1 MTQAAQLAQYGAN
14 NVGLAFKNRIING
27 DMRIDQRNNG
37 SSVNLTGNIY
47 TIDRWNTQQPAQNI
61 ATQRNA
67 GSVTPP
73 AGFTNYLGFTVA
85 LAATPISTNI
95 FQAAQSIEGFNVAD
109 LGWGTAS
116 ASPVT
121 VSFWVRSSLTGTFS
135 GSLSNDSNARS
146 YPFTFVINAANTWEY
161 KTITVAGDTTGTWLT
176 NNGAGIKLGF
186 SLGMG
191 STYSGTANTWQ
202 AGTFLSA
209 TGATNLVTTLGATFY
224 ITGVQL
230 EKGTVATSFDY
241 RPYGTE
247 LALCYRYYQQYS
259 GNQKMLGHGY
269 MFNSTNMYRWGF
281 PLNIEMRSS
290 PTVAFNGDIRAWGG
304 NGPVVASA
312 TSTVGSSYTQT
323 NFVDVD
329 IGCAG
334 VSTTAGLVG
343 KLIINSSTASIS
355 LSAEL

>member
-85 LAATPISTNI
+85 LAATPISSNI

-121 VSFWVRSSLTGTFS
+121 LSFWVRSSLTGTFS

-146 YPFTFVINAANTWEY
+146 YPFTFVINAANTWEQ
-161 KTITVAGDTTGTWLT
+161 KSVTIPGDTTGTWLT
-176 NNGAGIKLGF
+176 TNGAGIKVGF

-209 TGATNLVTTLGATFY
+209 TGATNLVATLGATFY

-241 RPYGTE
+241 LDYGRQ
-247 LALCYRYYQQYS
+247 LIQCQRYYETLVGDSVNGYAMMSGIMS
-259 GNQKMLGHGY
+259 GN
-269 MFNSTNMYRWGF
+269 NSWTNWNF
-281 PLNIEMRSS
+281 KVTKRSA
-290 PTVAFNGDIRAWGG
+290 PTVAL
-304 NGPVVASA
+304 ASGA
-312 TSTVGSSYTQT
+312 SWVNLTPSY
-323 NFVDVD
+323 
-329 IGCAG
+329 
-334 VSTTAGLVG
+334 
-343 KLIINSSTASIS
+343 INSSISTSNLSNGSGFFYLLTSANAAGLTAT
-355 LSAEL
+355 AEL